1 MGAFDPEVV
10 DAVWAAVEP
19 LLSNPPPDTHPLGCH
34 RQRVSDRICFEAI
47 LVRLAL
53 GCAWVTAEALCGQ
66 PGVRYHPAG
75 PARRVDRGR
84 VFDTVVAEALA
95 GYDRL
100 IGLELSECAIDGS
113 THKAPCGGQGTGK
126 NPTDR
131 GKLDWKWSLLSDRAG
146 IPLGWAADGANR
158 HDSILVP
165 ATLEAVGARGLLGDG
180 ETLRLDRGYD
190 SAVVRDLVAA
200 CGIDDLI
207 CAKRRTAGAAPTKRS
222 VPLGMRWP
230 IERTNSW
237 LANYGQLRRNTDR
250 RTIHR
255 LAQIAL
261 TVAVLLTAWRNR
273 CLPGQCQSSRGFCW
287 SRTDSTW
294 FFVVGG
300 GAGGRVRTRRRVR
313 TRSAWRSSSRSF

>member
-1 MGAFDPEVV
+1 MRAFDPEVV
-10 DAVWAAVEP
+10 DAVWAAVKP
-19 LLSNPPPDTHPLGCH
+19 LLPDPPADTHPLGCH
-34 RQRVSDRICFEAI
+34 RRRVSDRICFEAI

-53 GCAWVTAEALCGQ
+53 GCAWITAEALCGN
-66 PGVRYHPAG
+66 
-75 PARRVDRGR
+75 RVSDTTLRGR
-84 VFDTVVAEALA
+84 RDEWVAAGVFDTLVAEALA

-131 GKLDWKWSLLSDRAG
+131 GKLGWKWSLLSDRAG

-165 ATLEAVGARGLLGDG
+165 PTLEAVGARGLLGDI
-180 ETLRLDRGYD
+180 ETLHLDRGYD

-207 CAKRRTAGAAPTKRS
+207 CAKRRPAGSTPAKQS

-250 RTIHR
+250 RTTHR
-255 LAQIAL
+255 LAL
-261 TVAVLLTAWRNR
+261 TVAVLLTAKLIDWRNR
-273 CLPGQCQSSRGFCW
+273 W
-287 SRTDSTW
+287 T
-294 FFVVGG
+294 
-300 GAGGRVRTRRRVR
+300 TRPAL
-313 TRSAWRSSSRSF
+313 SA